1 MLKLNGQSEVTRIES
16 VLVKHVRNAWLS
28 QDHIDSW
35 WRKLY
40 YPARPD
46 YKKAEEEYEHF
57 VGLLKEHIPQVYELP
72 ANEKVTPDSLYP
84 RDPVVITKEGAVLL
98 NMGKE
103 QRRSEAEAI
112 GEYCK
117 EQGIP
122 ILGSIT
128 APGTMEGGDLLWFD
142 ERTLA
147 VGLSYRTNRE
157 GVRQLRELTKGFV
170 DQIMEVP
177 MPHANGPEECLHLMC
192 IISPID
198 VDLAVVYS
206 PLMIVPFRNY
216 LLERG
221 IKLIEV
227 PPEEYVRHGCN
238 ILAFA
243 PRKCIMVEGNPRT
256 QEALEKEGVEV
267 HTYPGEEISIKGGGG
282 PTCLTRPLFRG

>member
-1 MLKLNGQSEVTRIES
+1 MKLNGQSEITRIES
-16 VLVKHVRNAWLS
+16 VLVKHVRNAWRS
-28 QDHIDSW
+28 QEHVDSW

-46 YKKAEEEYEHF
+46 YKKAEAEYEHF
-57 VGLLKEHIPQVYELP
+57 IGLLREHIPQVYELP

-84 RDPVVITKEGAVLL
+84 RDPVVITGEGAILL

-112 GEYCK
+112 GDWCK

-122 ILGSIT
+122 ILGSIKP
-128 APGTMEGGDLLWFD
+128 PGTMEGGDLLWFD
-142 ERTLA
+142 EKTLA
-147 VGLSYRTNRE
+147 VGISYRTNRE
-157 GVRQLRELTKGFV
+157 GVRQFRELTRGFV
-170 DQIMEVP
+170 DEIIEVP

-206 PLMIVPFRNY
+206 PLMVVPFRNY
-216 LLERG
+216 LLEKG

-227 PPEEYVRHGCN
+227 PPEEYARQACN

-267 HTYPGEEISIKGGGG
+267 YTYPGEEICIKGGGG